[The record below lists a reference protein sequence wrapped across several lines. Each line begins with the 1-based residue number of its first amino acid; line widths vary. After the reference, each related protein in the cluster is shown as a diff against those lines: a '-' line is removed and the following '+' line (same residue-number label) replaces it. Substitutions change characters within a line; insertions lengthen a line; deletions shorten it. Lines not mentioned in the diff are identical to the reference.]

1 MYIVVNLKGFKRP
14 SLYGVRQLQTIISN
28 KKCTVVGNIVG
39 NRGGYILLL
48 CDCYVTVTVTIT
60 HVRIYLPPTPSH
72 N

>member
-28 KKCTVVGNIVG
+28 KKCTVVGKIGVG
-39 NRGGYILLL
+39 IY
-48 CDCYVTVTVTIT
+48 YYYVTVTVTVTIT
-60 HVRIYLPPTPSH
+60 HVRIYPPPTPSH